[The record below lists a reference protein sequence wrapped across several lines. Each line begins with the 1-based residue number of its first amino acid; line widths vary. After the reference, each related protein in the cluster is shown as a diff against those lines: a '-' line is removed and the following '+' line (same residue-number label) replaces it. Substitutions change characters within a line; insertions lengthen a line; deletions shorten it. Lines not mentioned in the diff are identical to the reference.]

1 MAGYPPA
8 AAAKNSKDAADI
20 YHGDAD
26 DAAHGS
32 ANATMHRI
40 SQTTLTQFII
50 RETEGDQELAILMN
64 AMQHA
69 GKVTANAIA
78 KAGAMGNVGLAGS
91 VNFTGDDVKV
101 LDIISNDIFI
111 AALSNSGVCGVM
123 VSEENPDP
131 IYPQQLGK
139 KAGKYAVA
147 FDPLDGSSNID
158 CNVSIGT
165 IFGVYKRDTSDKP
178 AVLGDILR
186 PGKDLLLAGYV
197 MYGAG
202 CEMVLALKKKDGSA
216 SGVQRFSLDPA
227 IQEFLYIGNVTI
239 PEGGGKKIY
248 SCNEGNSPH
257 WDTEIKEYVAE
268 CKEKSYASRYVGSM
282 VADIHRTLLYG
293 GIFLY
298 PADKKSTKGKLRLL
312 YEGFPMAMITEQ
324 AGGVASAGM
333 FKGKVQRVLDLQPEN
348 IHDKCPI
355 IMGCPRDVN
364 NVIGRYPKA

>member
-1 MAGYPPA
+1 MAGYPPSTVPTA
-8 AAAKNSKDAADI
+8 VK
-20 YHGDAD
+20 AD

-32 ANATMHRI
+32 TTASMHRI
-40 SQTTLTQFII
+40 SQMTLTQFII

-64 AMQHA
+64 SIQHA

-111 AALSNSGVCGVM
+111 TALSNSGVCSVL

-131 IYPQQLGK
+131 IFPAQVGK
-139 KAGKYAVA
+139 KPGKYAVA

-165 IFGVYKRDTSDKP
+165 IFGVYKRDATDTP
-178 AVLGDILR
+178 PVLEDILR

-202 CEMVLALKKKDGSA
+202 CEMVLAMKRKDGSN

-227 IQEFLYIGNVTI
+227 IQEFLYIGAITI

-257 WDTEIKEYVAE
+257 WDKEIKEYVAD
-268 CKEKSYASRYVGSM
+268 CKEKSYAARYVGSM

-293 GIFLY
+293 GVFLY
-298 PADKKSTKGKLRLL
+298 PADAKSKKGKLRLL

-324 AGGVASAGM
+324 AGGVASAGKFM
-333 FKGKVQRVLDLQPEN
+333 GKVQRILDLQPEN

-355 IMGCPRDVN
+355 IMGCTRDVN
-364 NVIGRYPKA
+364 DVIGRYGAK